1 MSNFLKKFN
10 AFLEKDIRIALSYK
24 FNFLI
29 QGIYLTIFFVIVF
42 FAFQSYDIESASVSY
57 LNVFLSIISVDF
69 MSSSLNVFSR
79 EVRNAKTLGT
89 FESILLTNTSFF
101 TIIFSSYALTF
112 FKLFFRSIFF
122 LLICKYF
129 FNPSI
134 GFTDIFFTLSSLFFN
149 SIPFI
154 GLGLISASFIIIFK
168 MGNVTNFLISILSI
182 FFSGIFFPV
191 SSLPTFMSSLGE
203 ITPLNICLETSLII
217 LSDRVSFT
225 NLLPY
230 FKTTSIEILLLLP
243 LGIFLIY
250 FALKV
255 AKKEGSLNFY

>member
-1 MSNFLKKFN
+1 
-10 AFLEKDIRIALSYK
+10 
-24 FNFLI
+24 
-29 QGIYLTIFFVIVF
+29 
-42 FAFQSYDIESASVSY
+42 
-57 LNVFLSIISVDF
+57 
-69 MSSSLNVFSR
+69 
-79 EVRNAKTLGT
+79 
-89 FESILLTNTSFF
+89 
-101 TIIFSSYALTF
+101 
-112 FKLFFRSIFF
+112 
-122 LLICKYF
+122 
-129 FNPSI
+129 
-134 GFTDIFFTLSSLFFN
+134 
-149 SIPFI
+149 
-154 GLGLISASFIIIFK
+154 